1 LSKFVN
7 SFVFNEK
14 SYHYYDLKRVFE
26 KYPILRKLPNS
37 LKILLETNIRN
48 VNESEYNYILETFL
62 KRDNLRKIGF
72 FPNRV
77 VINDNFGISIL
88 KEFLPL
94 KEKYQN
100 INPTITTD
108 LIVID
113 NKDEKEKS
121 NILKLALSKF
131 ENFSVISSNNQDFA
145 LINLEYL
152 STMLYSRQKDNDIFL
167 FPETLVGTDTQVS
180 MTNSIGIL
188 GIKLNEIDIKS
199 AILGSPIIL
208 EFPSVVGIELFGNI
222 TLGVSISDIV
232 NALIEILKISDIK
245 NKIVEF
251 YGIGLKNISIEDR
264 VTLSNA
270 IIEFGAVCGYFGMDE
285 NTLSYVEKTRGV
297 DATLIKEY
305 FIKQGMYDNQDLT
318 YDEYIRF
325 NLSTIKPSIVYK
337 KGFERIEVKDVPL
350 KLDSFKKGRVVKD
363 NDILIAT
370 ISSNSSL
377 TLLIEACL
385 VAKKA
390 CELDVK
396 INKNIKIF
404 FELNSLQIKEYLEK
418 LDLLKY
424 FEYLGIKIVIESSKE
439 LTTELILDIEEFN
452 LNVISISSLDE
463 NNTNSKIK
471 SSWIM
476 SPALVLAYSL
486 KGNINFDITKDTI
499 YQDICLS
506 DIWPSTNEVNNKL
519 LSIDSFCYQNKYKDI
534 YMKKETIENL
544 KDISFDKK
552 VLDMSEEKEEEYIN
566 INEAKILAIFDEE
579 ITTKDIVPYGEI
591 TPYTQ
596 VGFYLESIGLKP
608 DQFGTYEKRYDDV
621 EVLKRG
627 LFSTSKI
634 KNKIVFPK
642 EGGYTKDFEN
652 KEIVTIYEY
661 TQKMKNQNKPLVI
674 LSNKKFATSYN
685 NLQAIKGL
693 KLLGV
698 KAIVAQSFE
707 KNYKEDLI
715 KVGILPLELMEDDLK
730 ELKGDELITIK
741 TTDLKI
747 NSKFDIE
754 IKKADEVKYLKVLS
768 RLDNKLE
775 LLYFKYGGILN
786 YLIKK
791 QLGKI

>member
-1 LSKFVN
+1 MSKFVN

-439 LTTELILDIEEFN
+439 LKTELILDIEEFN
-452 LNVISISSLDE
+452 LNVVSISSLDE
-463 NNTNSKIK
+463 NNINSKIK

-519 LSIDSFCYQNKYKDI
+519 LSIDSSCYQNKYKDI
-534 YMKKETIENL
+534 YMKKEFIENL

-552 VLDMSEEKEEEYIN
+552 VLDMFEEKEEEYIN

-661 TQKMKNQNKPLVI
+661 AQKMKNQNKPLVI

-730 ELKGDELITIK
+730 ELKGDELINIK

-747 NSKFDIE
+747 NSKFEIE

>member
-1 LSKFVN
+1 MSKFVN

-108 LIVID
+108 LIVVD

-121 NILKLALSKF
+121 NILKSALARF
-131 ENFSVISSNNQDFA
+131 ENFSVISSNNQDFT

-452 LNVISISSLDE
+452 LNVVSISSLDE
-463 NNTNSKIK
+463 NNSNSKIK

-519 LSIDSFCYQNKYKDI
+519 LSIDSSCYQNKYKDI

-552 VLDMSEEKEEEYIN
+552 ILDMFEEKEEEYIN

-627 LFSTSKI
+627 LFSISKI

-661 TQKMKNQNKPLVI
+661 AQKMKNQNKPLVI

-693 KLLGV
+693 RLLGV

-730 ELKGDELITIK
+730 ELKGDELINIK

-747 NSKFDIE
+747 NSKFEIE

>member
-1 LSKFVN
+1 MSKFVN

-108 LIVID
+108 LIVVD

-121 NILKLALSKF
+121 NILKSALARF

-232 NALIEILKISDIK
+232 NALIETLKISDIK

-390 CELDVK
+390 YELDVK

-439 LTTELILDIEEFN
+439 LNEELILDIEEFN
-452 LNVISISSLDE
+452 LNVVSISSLDE
-463 NNTNSKIK
+463 NNINSKIK

-519 LSIDSFCYQNKYKDI
+519 LSIDSSCYQNKYKDI
-534 YMKKETIENL
+534 YMKKEFIENL

-552 VLDMSEEKEEEYIN
+552 VLDMFEEKEEEYIN

-627 LFSTSKI
+627 LFSISKI

-661 TQKMKNQNKPLVI
+661 AQKMKNQNKPLVI

-693 KLLGV
+693 RLLGV

-730 ELKGDELITIK
+730 ELKGDELISIK

>member
-1 LSKFVN
+1 MSKFVN

-108 LIVID
+108 LIVVD

-121 NILKLALSKF
+121 NILKSALARF
-131 ENFSVISSNNQDFA
+131 ENFSVISSNNQDFT

-390 CELDVK
+390 YELDVK

-439 LTTELILDIEEFN
+439 LNEELILDIEEFN
-452 LNVISISSLDE
+452 LNVVSISSLDE
-463 NNTNSKIK
+463 NNSNSKIK

-519 LSIDSFCYQNKYKDI
+519 LSIDSSCYQNKYKDI

-552 VLDMSEEKEEEYIN
+552 ILDMFEEKEEEYIN

-661 TQKMKNQNKPLVI
+661 AQKMKNQNKPLVI
-674 LSNKKFATSYN
+674 LSNKKFATLYN

-730 ELKGDELITIK
+730 ELKGDELISIK

-747 NSKFDIE
+747 NSKFEIE

>member
-1 LSKFVN
+1 MSKFVN

-108 LIVID
+108 LIVVD

-121 NILKLALSKF
+121 NILKSALARF

-390 CELDVK
+390 YELDVK

-439 LTTELILDIEEFN
+439 LNEELILDIEEFN
-452 LNVISISSLDE
+452 LNVVSISSLDE
-463 NNTNSKIK
+463 NNSNSKIK

-519 LSIDSFCYQNKYKDI
+519 LSIDSSCYQNKYKDI
-534 YMKKETIENL
+534 YMKKESIENL

-552 VLDMSEEKEEEYIN
+552 ILDMFEEKEEEYIN

-661 TQKMKNQNKPLVI
+661 AQKMKNQNKPLVI
-674 LSNKKFATSYN
+674 LSNKKFATLYN

-730 ELKGDELITIK
+730 ELKGDELINIK

-747 NSKFDIE
+747 NSKFEIE

>member
-108 LIVID
+108 LIVVD

-121 NILKLALSKF
+121 NILKSALARF

-390 CELDVK
+390 YELDVK

-452 LNVISISSLDE
+452 LNVVSISSLDE

-519 LSIDSFCYQNKYKDI
+519 LSIDSSCYQNKYKDI

-552 VLDMSEEKEEEYIN
+552 ILDMFEEKEEEYIN

-661 TQKMKNQNKPLVI
+661 AQKMKNQNKPLVI

-715 KVGILPLELMEDDLK
+715 KVGILPLELIEDDLK
-730 ELKGDELITIK
+730 ELKGDELINIK

>member
-1 LSKFVN
+1 MSKFVN

-108 LIVID
+108 LIVVD

-121 NILKLALSKF
+121 NILKSALARF
-131 ENFSVISSNNQDFA
+131 ENFSVISSNNQDFT

-152 STMLYSRQKDNDIFL
+152 STMLYSRQKDNNIFL

-232 NALIEILKISDIK
+232 NALIETLKISDIK

-390 CELDVK
+390 YELDVK

-439 LTTELILDIEEFN
+439 LNEELILDIEEFN
-452 LNVISISSLDE
+452 LNVVSISSLDE
-463 NNTNSKIK
+463 NNINSKIK

-519 LSIDSFCYQNKYKDI
+519 LSIDSSCYQNKYKDI

-552 VLDMSEEKEEEYIN
+552 ILDMFEEKEEEYIN

-661 TQKMKNQNKPLVI
+661 AQKMKNQNKPLVI

-685 NLQAIKGL
+685 NIQAIKGL
-693 KLLGV
+693 KLLGIKV
-698 KAIVAQSFE
+698 IVAKSFE
-707 KNYKEDLI
+707 KNFKEDLI
-715 KVGILPLELMEDDLK
+715 KVGILPLELIEDDLK

-747 NSKFDIE
+747 NSKFEIE

>member
-1 LSKFVN
+1 MSKFVN

-108 LIVID
+108 LIVVD

-121 NILKLALSKF
+121 NILKSALARF

-152 STMLYSRQKDNDIFL
+152 STMLYSRQKDNNIFL

-452 LNVISISSLDE
+452 LNVVSISSLDE
-463 NNTNSKIK
+463 NNSNSKIK

-519 LSIDSFCYQNKYKDI
+519 LSIDSSCYQNKYKDI
-534 YMKKETIENL
+534 YMKKESIENL

-552 VLDMSEEKEEEYIN
+552 VLDMFEEKEEEYIN

-661 TQKMKNQNKPLVI
+661 AQKMKNQNKPLVI
-674 LSNKKFATSYN
+674 LSNKKFATLYN

-715 KVGILPLELMEDDLK
+715 KVGILPLGLIEDDLK
-730 ELKGDELITIK
+730 ELKGDELISIK

-747 NSKFDIE
+747 NSKFEIE

>member
-108 LIVID
+108 LIVVD

-121 NILKLALSKF
+121 NILKSALARF

-152 STMLYSRQKDNDIFL
+152 STMLYSRQKDNNIFL

-439 LTTELILDIEEFN
+439 LNEELILDIEEFN
-452 LNVISISSLDE
+452 LNVVSISSLDE
-463 NNTNSKIK
+463 NNSNSKMK

-519 LSIDSFCYQNKYKDI
+519 LSIDSSCYQNKYKDI

-552 VLDMSEEKEEEYIN
+552 ILDMFEEKEEEYIN

-579 ITTKDIVPYGEI
+579 ITTKDMVPYGEI

-661 TQKMKNQNKPLVI
+661 AQKMKNQNKSLVI

-693 KLLGV
+693 RLLGV

-715 KVGILPLELMEDDLK
+715 KVGILPLELIEDDLK
-730 ELKGDELITIK
+730 ELKGDELINIK

-747 NSKFDIE
+747 NSKFEIE

>member
-1 LSKFVN
+1 MSKFVN

-108 LIVID
+108 LIVVD

-121 NILKLALSKF
+121 NILKSALARF

-350 KLDSFKKGRVVKD
+350 KLDSFKKRRVVKD

-390 CELDVK
+390 YELDVK

-452 LNVISISSLDE
+452 LNVVSISSLDE
-463 NNTNSKIK
+463 NNINSKIK

-519 LSIDSFCYQNKYKDI
+519 LSIDSSCYQNKYKDI

-552 VLDMSEEKEEEYIN
+552 ILDMFEEKEEEYIN

-661 TQKMKNQNKPLVI
+661 AQKMKNQNKPLVI

-685 NLQAIKGL
+685 NIQAIKGL
-693 KLLGV
+693 KLLGIKV
-698 KAIVAQSFE
+698 IVAKSFE
-707 KNYKEDLI
+707 KNFKEDLI
-715 KVGILPLELMEDDLK
+715 KVGILPLELIEDDLK

-747 NSKFDIE
+747 NSKFEIE

>member
-1 LSKFVN
+1 MSKFVN

-108 LIVID
+108 LIVVD

-121 NILKLALSKF
+121 NILKSALARF

-297 DATLIKEY
+297 DASLIKEY

-390 CELDVK
+390 YELDVK

-439 LTTELILDIEEFN
+439 LNEELILDIEEFN
-452 LNVISISSLDE
+452 LNVVSISSLDE
-463 NNTNSKIK
+463 NNINSKIK

-519 LSIDSFCYQNKYKDI
+519 LSIDSSCYQNKYKDI

-552 VLDMSEEKEEEYIN
+552 ILDMFEEKEEEYIN

-661 TQKMKNQNKPLVI
+661 AQKMKNQNKPLVI
-674 LSNKKFATSYN
+674 LSNKKFATLYN

-715 KVGILPLELMEDDLK
+715 KVGILPLELIEDDLK
-730 ELKGDELITIK
+730 ELKGDELINIK

>member
-1 LSKFVN
+1 MSKFVN

-754 IKKADEVKYLKVLS
+754 IKKADEVKYLKV
-768 RLDNKLE
+768 
-775 LLYFKYGGILN
+775 
-786 YLIKK
+786 
-791 QLGKI
+791 

>member
-1 LSKFVN
+1 MSKFVN

-108 LIVID
+108 LIVVD

-121 NILKLALSKF
+121 NILKSALARF

-390 CELDVK
+390 YELDVK

-452 LNVISISSLDE
+452 LNVVSISSLDE

-519 LSIDSFCYQNKYKDI
+519 LSIDSSCYQNKYKDI

-552 VLDMSEEKEEEYIN
+552 ILDMFEEKEEEYIN

-661 TQKMKNQNKPLVI
+661 AQKMKNQNKPLVI

-715 KVGILPLELMEDDLK
+715 KVGILPLELIEDDLK
-730 ELKGDELITIK
+730 ELKGDELINIK

>member
-1 LSKFVN
+1 MSKFVN

-108 LIVID
+108 LIVVD

-121 NILKLALSKF
+121 NILKSALARF
-131 ENFSVISSNNQDFA
+131 ENFSVISSNNQDFT

-390 CELDVK
+390 YELDVK

-439 LTTELILDIEEFN
+439 LNEELILDIEEFN
-452 LNVISISSLDE
+452 LNVVSISSLDE
-463 NNTNSKIK
+463 NNSNSKIK

-519 LSIDSFCYQNKYKDI
+519 LSIDSSCYQNKYKDI

-552 VLDMSEEKEEEYIN
+552 VLDMFEEKEEEYIN

-608 DQFGTYEKRYDDV
+608 DQFGTYEKRYGDV

-661 TQKMKNQNKPLVI
+661 AQKMKNQNKPLVI

-693 KLLGV
+693 RLLGV

-707 KNYKEDLI
+707 KNFKEDLI
-715 KVGILPLELMEDDLK
+715 KVGILPLELIEDDLK

-747 NSKFDIE
+747 NSKFEIE

>member
-1 LSKFVN
+1 MSKFVN

-72 FPNRV
+72 SPNRV

-108 LIVID
+108 LIVVD

-121 NILKLALSKF
+121 NILKSALARF

-285 NTLSYVEKTRGV
+285 NILSYVEKTRGV

-452 LNVISISSLDE
+452 LNVVSISSLDE
-463 NNTNSKIK
+463 NNINSKIK

-519 LSIDSFCYQNKYKDI
+519 LSIDSSCYQNKYKDI

-552 VLDMSEEKEEEYIN
+552 VLDMFEEKEEEYIN

-627 LFSTSKI
+627 LFSISKI

-661 TQKMKNQNKPLVI
+661 AQKMKNQNKPLVI

-685 NLQAIKGL
+685 NIQAIKGL
-693 KLLGV
+693 KLLGIKV
-698 KAIVAQSFE
+698 IVAKSFE
-707 KNYKEDLI
+707 KNFKEDLI

-747 NSKFDIE
+747 NSKFEIE

>member
-1 LSKFVN
+1 MSKFVN

>member
-1 LSKFVN
+1 MSKFVN

-108 LIVID
+108 LIVVD

-121 NILKLALSKF
+121 NILKSALARF
-131 ENFSVISSNNQDFA
+131 ENFSVISSNNQDFT

-152 STMLYSRQKDNDIFL
+152 STMLYSRQKDNNIFL

-270 IIEFGAVCGYFGMDE
+270 IIEFGAVCGYFGMDK

-390 CELDVK
+390 YELDVK

-424 FEYLGIKIVIESSKE
+424 LEHLGIKIVIESSKE
-439 LTTELILDIEEFN
+439 LNEELILDIEEFN
-452 LNVISISSLDE
+452 LNVVSISSLDE
-463 NNTNSKIK
+463 NNSNSKIK

-519 LSIDSFCYQNKYKDI
+519 LSIDSSCYQNKYKDI
-534 YMKKETIENL
+534 YMKKEFIENL

-552 VLDMSEEKEEEYIN
+552 VLDMFEEKEEEYIN

-579 ITTKDIVPYGEI
+579 IITKDIVPYGEI

-661 TQKMKNQNKPLVI
+661 AQKMKNQNKPLVI
-674 LSNKKFATSYN
+674 LSNKKFATLYN

-730 ELKGDELITIK
+730 ELKGDELINIK

-747 NSKFDIE
+747 NSKFEIE

>member
-1 LSKFVN
+1 MSKFVN

-108 LIVID
+108 LIVVD

-121 NILKLALSKF
+121 NILKSALARF

-424 FEYLGIKIVIESSKE
+424 LEHLGIKIVIESSKE

-452 LNVISISSLDE
+452 LNVVSISSLDE
-463 NNTNSKIK
+463 NNINSKIK

-519 LSIDSFCYQNKYKDI
+519 LSIDSSCYQNKYKDI
-534 YMKKETIENL
+534 YMKKESIENL

-552 VLDMSEEKEEEYIN
+552 VLDMFEEKEEEYIN

-661 TQKMKNQNKPLVI
+661 SQKMKNQNKPLVI

-685 NLQAIKGL
+685 NIQAIKGL
-693 KLLGV
+693 RLLGV

-730 ELKGDELITIK
+730 ELKGDELLSLK

-747 NSKFDIE
+747 NSKFEIE

-775 LLYFKYGGILN
+775 LLYYKYGGILN

>member
-1 LSKFVN
+1 MSKFVN

-108 LIVID
+108 LIVVD

-121 NILKLALSKF
+121 NILKSALARF

-285 NTLSYVEKTRGV
+285 NILSYVEKTRGV

-377 TLLIEACL
+377 TLLLEA
-385 VAKKA
+385 
-390 CELDVK
+390 
-396 INKNIKIF
+396 F
-404 FELNSLQIKEYLEK
+404 
-418 LDLLKY
+418 
-424 FEYLGIKIVIESSKE
+424 
-439 LTTELILDIEEFN
+439 
-452 LNVISISSLDE
+452 
-463 NNTNSKIK
+463 
-471 SSWIM
+471 
-476 SPALVLAYSL
+476 
-486 KGNINFDITKDTI
+486 
-499 YQDICLS
+499 
-506 DIWPSTNEVNNKL
+506 
-519 LSIDSFCYQNKYKDI
+519 
-534 YMKKETIENL
+534 
-544 KDISFDKK
+544 
-552 VLDMSEEKEEEYIN
+552 
-566 INEAKILAIFDEE
+566 
-579 ITTKDIVPYGEI
+579 
-591 TPYTQ
+591 
-596 VGFYLESIGLKP
+596 
-608 DQFGTYEKRYDDV
+608 
-621 EVLKRG
+621 
-627 LFSTSKI
+627 
-634 KNKIVFPK
+634 
-642 EGGYTKDFEN
+642 
-652 KEIVTIYEY
+652 
-661 TQKMKNQNKPLVI
+661 
-674 LSNKKFATSYN
+674 
-685 NLQAIKGL
+685 
-693 KLLGV
+693 
-698 KAIVAQSFE
+698 
-707 KNYKEDLI
+707 
-715 KVGILPLELMEDDLK
+715 
-730 ELKGDELITIK
+730 
-741 TTDLKI
+741 
-747 NSKFDIE
+747 
-754 IKKADEVKYLKVLS
+754 
-768 RLDNKLE
+768 
-775 LLYFKYGGILN
+775 
-786 YLIKK
+786 
-791 QLGKI
+791 

>member
-1 LSKFVN
+1 MSKFVN

-108 LIVID
+108 LIVVD

-121 NILKLALSKF
+121 NILKSALARF
-131 ENFSVISSNNQDFA
+131 ENFSVISSNNQDFT

-390 CELDVK
+390 YELDVK

-452 LNVISISSLDE
+452 LNVVSISSLDE
-463 NNTNSKIK
+463 NNINSKIK

-519 LSIDSFCYQNKYKDI
+519 LSIDSSCYQNKYKDI
-534 YMKKETIENL
+534 YMKKESIENL

-552 VLDMSEEKEEEYIN
+552 ILDMFEEKEEEYIN

-661 TQKMKNQNKPLVI
+661 AQKMKNQNKPLVI
-674 LSNKKFATSYN
+674 LSNKKFATLYN

-730 ELKGDELITIK
+730 ELKGDELINIK

-747 NSKFDIE
+747 NSKFEIE

>member
-1 LSKFVN
+1 MSKFVN

-108 LIVID
+108 LIVVD

-121 NILKLALSKF
+121 NILKSALARF
-131 ENFSVISSNNQDFA
+131 ENFSVISSNNQDFT

-390 CELDVK
+390 YELDVK

-452 LNVISISSLDE
+452 LNVVSISSLDE
-463 NNTNSKIK
+463 NNINSKIK

-519 LSIDSFCYQNKYKDI
+519 LSIDSSCYQNKYKDI
-534 YMKKETIENL
+534 YMKKESIENL

-552 VLDMSEEKEEEYIN
+552 ILDMFEEKEEEYIN

-627 LFSTSKI
+627 LFSISKI

-661 TQKMKNQNKPLVI
+661 AQKMKNQNKPLVI

-685 NLQAIKGL
+685 NIQAIKGL
-693 KLLGV
+693 KLLGIKV
-698 KAIVAQSFE
+698 IVAKSFE
-707 KNYKEDLI
+707 KNFKEDLI
-715 KVGILPLELMEDDLK
+715 KVGILPLELIEDDLK

-747 NSKFDIE
+747 NSKFEIE

>member
-1 LSKFVN
+1 MSKFVN

-108 LIVID
+108 LIVVD

-121 NILKLALSKF
+121 NILKSALARF

-390 CELDVK
+390 YELDVK

-452 LNVISISSLDE
+452 LNVVSISSLDE
-463 NNTNSKIK
+463 NNINSKIK

-519 LSIDSFCYQNKYKDI
+519 LSIDSSCYQNKYKDI
-534 YMKKETIENL
+534 YMKKESIENL

-552 VLDMSEEKEEEYIN
+552 VLDMFEEKEEEYIN

-661 TQKMKNQNKPLVI
+661 AQKMKNQNKSLVI

-730 ELKGDELITIK
+730 ELKGDELINIK

-747 NSKFDIE
+747 NSKFEIE

>member
-1 LSKFVN
+1 MSKFVN

-108 LIVID
+108 LIVVD

-121 NILKLALSKF
+121 NILKSALARF

-152 STMLYSRQKDNDIFL
+152 STMLYSRQKDNNIFL

-439 LTTELILDIEEFN
+439 LNEELILDIEEFN
-452 LNVISISSLDE
+452 LNVVSISSLDE
-463 NNTNSKIK
+463 NNINSKIK

-519 LSIDSFCYQNKYKDI
+519 LSIDSSCYQNKYKDI

-552 VLDMSEEKEEEYIN
+552 ILDMFEEKEEEYIN

-661 TQKMKNQNKPLVI
+661 AQKMKNQNKPLVI

-685 NLQAIKGL
+685 NIQAIKGL
-693 KLLGV
+693 RLLGV

-715 KVGILPLELMEDDLK
+715 KVGILPLELIEDDLK

-747 NSKFDIE
+747 NSKFEIE

>member
-1 LSKFVN
+1 MSKFVN

-108 LIVID
+108 LIVVD

-121 NILKLALSKF
+121 NILKSALARF

-152 STMLYSRQKDNDIFL
+152 STMLYSRQKDNNIFL

-232 NALIEILKISDIK
+232 NALIETLKISDIK

-439 LTTELILDIEEFN
+439 LKTELILDIEEFN
-452 LNVISISSLDE
+452 LNVVSISSLDE
-463 NNTNSKIK
+463 NNINSKIK

-519 LSIDSFCYQNKYKDI
+519 LSIDSSCYQNKYKDI

-552 VLDMSEEKEEEYIN
+552 ILDMFEEKEEEYIN

-661 TQKMKNQNKPLVI
+661 AQKMKNQNKPLVI

-685 NLQAIKGL
+685 NIQAIKGL
-693 KLLGV
+693 RLLGV

-715 KVGILPLELMEDDLK
+715 KVGILPLELIEDDLK

-747 NSKFDIE
+747 NSKFEIE

>member
-1 LSKFVN
+1 MSKFVN

-108 LIVID
+108 LIVVD

-121 NILKLALSKF
+121 NILKSALARF

-390 CELDVK
+390 YELDVK

-439 LTTELILDIEEFN
+439 LNEELILDIEEFN
-452 LNVISISSLDE
+452 LNVVSISSLDE

-519 LSIDSFCYQNKYKDI
+519 LSIDSSCYQNKYKDI
-534 YMKKETIENL
+534 YMKKESIENL

-552 VLDMSEEKEEEYIN
+552 VLDMFEEKEEEYIN

-661 TQKMKNQNKPLVI
+661 AQKMKNQNKPLVI
-674 LSNKKFATSYN
+674 LSNKKFATLYN

-693 KLLGV
+693 RLLGV

-730 ELKGDELITIK
+730 ELKGDELINIK

-747 NSKFDIE
+747 NSKFEIE

>member
-1 LSKFVN
+1 MSKFVN

-108 LIVID
+108 LIVVD

-121 NILKLALSKF
+121 NILKSALARF

-264 VTLSNA
+264 VILSNA

-390 CELDVK
+390 YELDVK

-439 LTTELILDIEEFN
+439 LNEELILDIEEFN
-452 LNVISISSLDE
+452 LNVVSISSLDE
-463 NNTNSKIK
+463 NNSNSKIK

-519 LSIDSFCYQNKYKDI
+519 LSIDSSCYQNKYKDI

-552 VLDMSEEKEEEYIN
+552 VLDMFEEKEEEYIN

-661 TQKMKNQNKPLVI
+661 AQKMKNQNTPLVI

-693 KLLGV
+693 KLLGIKV
-698 KAIVAQSFE
+698 IVAKSFE
-707 KNYKEDLI
+707 KNFKEDLI
-715 KVGILPLELMEDDLK
+715 KVGILPLELIEDDL
-730 ELKGDELITIK
+730 EQLKGDELITIK

-747 NSKFDIE
+747 NSKFEIE

>member
-1 LSKFVN
+1 MSKFVN

-108 LIVID
+108 LIVVD

-121 NILKLALSKF
+121 NILKSALARF

-232 NALIEILKISDIK
+232 NALIETLKISDIK

-390 CELDVK
+390 YELDVK

-439 LTTELILDIEEFN
+439 LNEELILDIEEFN
-452 LNVISISSLDE
+452 LNVVSISSLDE
-463 NNTNSKIK
+463 NNINSKIK

-519 LSIDSFCYQNKYKDI
+519 LSIDSSCYQNKYKDI

-552 VLDMSEEKEEEYIN
+552 ILDMFEEKEEEYIN

-661 TQKMKNQNKPLVI
+661 AQKMKNQNKPLVI

-693 KLLGV
+693 RLLGV

-730 ELKGDELITIK
+730 ELKGDELISIK

>member
-1 LSKFVN
+1 MSKFVN

-108 LIVID
+108 LIVVD

-121 NILKLALSKF
+121 NILKSALARF
-131 ENFSVISSNNQDFA
+131 ENFSVISSNNQDFT

-390 CELDVK
+390 YELDVK

-452 LNVISISSLDE
+452 LNVVSISSLDE
-463 NNTNSKIK
+463 NNINSKIK

-519 LSIDSFCYQNKYKDI
+519 LSIDSSCYQNKYKDI
-534 YMKKETIENL
+534 YMKKESIENL

-552 VLDMSEEKEEEYIN
+552 ILDMFEEKEEEYIN

-627 LFSTSKI
+627 LFSISKI

-661 TQKMKNQNKPLVI
+661 AQKMKNQNKPLVI
-674 LSNKKFATSYN
+674 LSNKKFATLYN

-693 KLLGV
+693 KLLGIKV
-698 KAIVAQSFE
+698 IVAKSFE
-707 KNYKEDLI
+707 KNFKEDLI
-715 KVGILPLELMEDDLK
+715 KVGILPLELIEDDLK

-747 NSKFDIE
+747 NSKFEIE

>member
-1 LSKFVN
+1 MSKFVN

-108 LIVID
+108 LIVVD

-121 NILKLALSKF
+121 NILKSALARF

-152 STMLYSRQKDNDIFL
+152 STMLYSRQKDNNIFL

-439 LTTELILDIEEFN
+439 LNEELILDIEEFN
-452 LNVISISSLDE
+452 LNVVSISSLDE
-463 NNTNSKIK
+463 NNSNSKMK

-519 LSIDSFCYQNKYKDI
+519 LSIDSSCYQNKYKDI

-552 VLDMSEEKEEEYIN
+552 ILDMFEEKEEEYIN

-579 ITTKDIVPYGEI
+579 ITTKDMVPYGEI

-661 TQKMKNQNKPLVI
+661 AQKMKNQNKSLVI

-693 KLLGV
+693 RLLGV

-715 KVGILPLELMEDDLK
+715 KVGILPLELIEDDLK
-730 ELKGDELITIK
+730 ELKGDELINIK

-747 NSKFDIE
+747 NSKFEIE

>member
-1 LSKFVN
+1 MNKFVN

-48 VNESEYNYILETFL
+48 VNESEYDYILETFL

-88 KEFLPL
+88 KEFIPL
-94 KEKYQN
+94 KDKYQN

-108 LIVID
+108 LIVVD
-113 NKDEKEKS
+113 NKSDIEKT
-121 NILKLALSKF
+121 NILKSALARF
-131 ENFSVISSNNQDFA
+131 ENFSVISSNNQDFSF
-145 LINLEYL
+145 INLEYL
-152 STMLYSRQKDNDIFL
+152 STMLYSRQKANDIFL

-222 TLGVSISDIV
+222 SLGVSISDIV
-232 NALIEILKISDIK
+232 NALIEILKISNIK

-264 VTLSNA
+264 VTLSNT

-297 DATLIKEY
+297 DASLIKEY

-325 NLSTIKPSIVYK
+325 NLSTIKPSIIYK

-390 CELDVK
+390 CELKVQ

-439 LTTELILDIEEFN
+439 LTQELISEIEEFN
-452 LNVISISSLDE
+452 LNVVSISSLDE
-463 NNTNSKIK
+463 NNSNNKIK

-506 DIWPSTNEVNNKL
+506 DIWPSTNEVNSKL
-519 LSIDSFCYQNKYKDI
+519 LSIDSSCYQNKYKDI

-544 KDISFDKK
+544 KEISFDKK
-552 VLDMSEEKEEEYIN
+552 VLDMFEEKEEEYIN
-566 INEAKILAIFDEE
+566 IDEAKILAIFDEE

-627 LFSTSKI
+627 LFSISKI

-661 TQKMKNQNKPLVI
+661 AQKMKNQNKPLII

-685 NLQAIKGL
+685 NIQVIKGL
-693 KLLGV
+693 KLLGIKV
-698 KAIVAQSFE
+698 IVAKSFE
-707 KNYKEDLI
+707 KNFKEDLI
-715 KVGILPLELMEDDLK
+715 KVGILPLELIEDDL
-730 ELKGDELITIK
+730 EQLKGDELITIK

-747 NSKFDIE
+747 NSKFEIE